1 MMSDIIDA
9 KLERLRSILG
19 NLDYLSIWDDE
30 ESDSSA
36 IPPQVRKC
44 YISEFERLAAM
55 SEEKRERIGNL
66 IFSLFAVKFQAL
78 AIKKYGND
86 GPESIRAILKEITDE
101 PDTKT
106 FLKRLKDTM
115 ISITSDISPE
125 QKDLAVEGIT
135 IIDKSPQALAELI
148 IELYTPYR
156 LLPLEKTQSIAAI
169 LADMMKETE
178 YADGRTDT

>member
-1 MMSDIIDA
+1 MSDIIEV
-9 KLERLRSILG
+9 KLQKLQSLLG
-19 NLDYLSIWDDE
+19 NLDYFSILYDLVL
-30 ESDSSA
+30 DSPEISSE
-36 IPPQVRKC
+36 IRER
-44 YISEFERLAAM
+44 YIGEFDRIAAM

-66 IFSLFAVKFQAL
+66 VFSLFAVKFQAL

-86 GPESIRAILKEITDE
+86 GPESIRSILEEITGE

-115 ISITSDISPE
+115 ISITIDISLG
-125 QKDLAVEGIT
+125 QKELAMEGLT
-135 IIDKSPQALAELI
+135 ILDMPSQAIMELI

-169 LADMMKETE
+169 LADMMKEE
-178 YADGRTDT
+178 QNADCRANN